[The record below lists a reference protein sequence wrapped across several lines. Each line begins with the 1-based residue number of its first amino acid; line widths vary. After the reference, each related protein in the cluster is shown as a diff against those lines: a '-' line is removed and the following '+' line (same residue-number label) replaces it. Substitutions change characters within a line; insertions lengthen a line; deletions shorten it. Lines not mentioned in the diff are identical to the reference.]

1 MKLDMGGI
9 IMKKTILVLILF
21 LAMSSPAFAVF
32 GSKGVIPG
40 ADPVE
45 YRGLKITS
53 DGVNIVIVNRSEN
66 KVTFSAACVFVGIDN
81 KNLGDFFI
89 EKTTLEPLG
98 HVQFTKLFLKGDAK
112 LSRKAEYLRWTVY
125 TLEEK

>member
-1 MKLDMGGI
+1 
-9 IMKKTILVLILF
+9 MKKIILVLILF
-21 LAMSSPAFAVF
+21 LAMSSPVFAAF

-53 DGVNIVIVNRSEN
+53 EGVNIVIVNRSEN
-66 KVTFSAACVFVGIDN
+66 KVTFSAACVFVGQNN

-89 EKTTLEPLG
+89 EKITLEPLG
-98 HVQFTKLFLKGDAK
+98 HIQLTKLYLKGDVK